1 MRNRWENKRLQ
12 LRDVLGEVVNS
23 FKWRTTRVEWIKAL
37 RQGEA
42 NGWLQLTGTEDGD
55 MVHFAEKI

>member
-1 MRNRWENKRLQ
+1 
-12 LRDVLGEVVNS
+12 
-23 FKWRTTRVEWIKAL
+23 L

-42 NGWLQLTGTEDGD
+42 NGCLQLTGTEDGD